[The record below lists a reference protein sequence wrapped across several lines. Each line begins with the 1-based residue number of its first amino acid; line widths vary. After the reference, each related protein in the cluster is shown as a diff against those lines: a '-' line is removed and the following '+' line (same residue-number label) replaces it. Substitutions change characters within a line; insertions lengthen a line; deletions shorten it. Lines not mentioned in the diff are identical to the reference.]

1 MPQPTT
7 QRQDVQQ
14 IRETYEE
21 YRVGTTDVGMISDP
35 ENEYAWI
42 QSDVVQPIVA

>member
-1 MPQPTT
+1 MPQPTRY
-7 QRQDVQQ
+7 RQEEQQ

-21 YRVGTTDVGMISDP
+21 YRVGATDVGMISDP

-42 QSDVVQPIVA
+42 QSDIVQPIVA